1 MKKIFLYI
9 LAGSLCF
16 SACKKDDEVQTYV
29 EPEDINVQNSYDN
42 EAIQKFLDNNYLDS
56 RGNIKAFSSTDTA
69 DDNEVKLKNL
79 NPQTTPSGA
88 IYIIRNNAQP
98 NPGTT
103 IGNTDV
109 MRIMMRARAYLAGS
123 SDGNITFLTNANF
136 SGYTPLDE
144 TGSPI
149 SDPIFYYVKNSTLN
163 AASATAAKQRSYYE
177 MEGFQEA
184 IKMFKAFNLADSE
197 NYNLQGVI
205 IVPSRAA
212 FARDAHFSFG
222 TQYSSPFRNTT
233 FIFNLQVYK
242 SSARN
247 MSTQD

>member
-1 MKKIFLYI
+1 MKKIFLYLI
-9 LAGSLCF
+9 AGSICF

-42 EAIQKFLDNNYLDS
+42 EAIQKFLENNYLDS
-56 RGNIKAFSSTDTA
+56 RGNIKSFSSTDAA
-69 DDNEVKLKNL
+69 DDNETKLKDL

-88 IYIIRNNAQP
+88 IYIIKSTAQP
-98 NPGTT
+98 NPGTA

-109 MRIMMRARAYLAGS
+109 MRIMMRAKTYLAGT
-123 SDGNITFLTNANF
+123 SDGNTTFLTNSTF
-136 SGYTPLDE
+136 SGFSPLDE

-163 AASATAAKQRSYYE
+163 AATTDATKQRSYYE

-184 IKMFKAFNLADSE
+184 IRKFKAFNQSDAE
-197 NYNLQGVI
+197 VPNLQGVI
-205 IVPSRAA
+205 IVPSKAA
-212 FARDAHFSFG
+212 YARDVHYSFG
-222 TQYSSPFRNTT
+222 TGYSSPFRNTT

-242 SSARN
+242 SSAR
-247 MSTQD
+247 TTAQD